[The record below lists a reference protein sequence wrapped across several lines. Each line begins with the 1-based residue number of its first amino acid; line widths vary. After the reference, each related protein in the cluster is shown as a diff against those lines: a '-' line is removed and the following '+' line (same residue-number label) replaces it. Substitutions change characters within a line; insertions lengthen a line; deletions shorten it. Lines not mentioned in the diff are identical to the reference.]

1 MRLMT
6 TERSPGDAPAT
17 AAPAIR
23 RAGMRAI
30 APARSDAHG
39 AGATSAALRRT
50 VRAYARRLASAE
62 RTPRDA
68 DVTGVFARAINTG
81 IHDDAA
87 GDPPATPPPHAPQR
101 PAGPR

>member
-1 MRLMT
+1 MRLVT

-23 RAGMRAI
+23 RAGMRAV
-30 APARSDAHG
+30 ASARPDTHG
-39 AGATSAALRRT
+39 AGATTAALRRT

-81 IHDDAA
+81 IHDGAVD
-87 GDPPATPPPHAPQR
+87 DLPATPPPHAPPR
-101 PAGPR
+101 PQAR